1 MIPLTIIVVAYNR
14 SECLCTLLTSLTH
27 VKASQTVDLVISIDD
42 YGTKEINSMANSFEW
57 HLGKKE
63 VVLHKEHL
71 GIIKHRLWVGDQTQR
86 YEHILYLEDDLYVSP
101 EIVNYA
107 LQVIPFYEEDDRVAG
122 CCLYNPHF
130 TLSWMP
136 FDKIE
141 DGYDNFFF
149 QHPYWGNI
157 WYRRKWNFF
166 KEYWTTYSVNHAL
179 LPLSVR
185 TWNSESFNQ
194 IFIQYLIETGRT
206 MVYPRVSLLS
216 NTGAAGLHMG
226 EYSYVYSTLPV
237 MATEKHYRFSTLD
250 QSLARYDAFEE
261 LDVLVVKKQNPS
273 LRDVDFELDTKCNK
287 DAYKAKYVL
296 TPRRVTSVVQ
306 SFSTG
311 FKPIETAVLMNISG
325 SGLHLTLQK
334 NVVFDKNDV
343 RQLIINSW
351 RTSLNMD
358 SFMLQLTNIK
368 THFVKRW
375 KPNK

>member
-14 SECLCTLLTSLTH
+14 PECLRTLLTSLTH
-27 VKASQTVDLVISIDD
+27 VKAGQTVDLVISIDHH
-42 YGTKEINSMANSFEW
+42 GTKEVNSLAHSFEW

-63 VVLHKEHL
+63 VVVHQEHL
-71 GIIKHRLWVGDQTQR
+71 GIIRHRLWVGDQTSH

-101 EIVNYA
+101 EIINYA

-141 DGYDNFFF
+141 DGYDNFFY

-157 WYRRKWNFF
+157 WYRRKWDLF
-166 KEYWTTYSVNHAL
+166 KEYYATYSVNHAL

-206 MVYPRVSLLS
+206 MVYPRVSLLT

-226 EYSYVYSTLPV
+226 EYAYVYSAFPV
-237 MATEKHYRFSTLD
+237 MATEKVYRFSTLD

-261 LDVLVVKKQNPS
+261 LDVAVVKSQNPT
-273 LRDVDFELDTKCNK
+273 LQEVDFELDTKCNK
-287 DAYKAKYVL
+287 DRYQAEYVM
-296 TPRRVTSVVQ
+296 TTRRSTNIIQ
-306 SFSTG
+306 SFLAG
-311 FKPIETAVLMNISG
+311 FKPVETAVLMDIRG
-325 SGLHLTLQK
+325 EGLHLTK
-334 NVVFDKNDV
+334 KENVIFDKNDM
-343 RQLIINSW
+343 RQLVINSW
-351 RTSLNMD
+351 RTTLNMD
-358 SFMLQLTNIK
+358 SFMLQLSNMK
-368 THFVKRW
+368 THLVKRW
-375 KPNK
+375 RTNK